1 MPIKQSA
8 TFSCFLLAAFEAGG
22 HRPQPNVRK
31 AVAEAERLT
40 ATDRR
45 TVGVAHRASN
55 EASGFYCFCQLPRQF
70 TLFQTI

>member
-40 ATDRR
+40 TTDRR
-45 TVGVAHRASN
+45 MVGVAHRASN
-55 EASGFYCFCQLPRQF
+55 EASGFYRFLSQ
-70 TLFQTI
+70 TL

>member
-22 HRPQPNVRK
+22 YRPQPNVRK
-31 AVAEAERLT
+31 AVAKAERLT

-45 TVGVAHRASN
+45 TAGVAHRASN
-55 EASGFYCFCQLPRQF
+55 EASGFYCFCQPPRQLN
-70 TLFQTI
+70 LFQTI